1 MRHSMTRID
10 PRMQGRIN
18 RLIAQQR
25 FDLVHVESIGFGNYS
40 FGSHLPSVLTEHEVG
55 RRQKGALHDKWTRQP
70 SIWKQFD
77 RIQVFTPRDA
87 DTLRARAPELADRVR
102 VNPFGID
109 IPPEADPQ
117 REHPNTIAFVGGFRH
132 WPNVDAAQRLATE
145 IMPLLRTM
153 SPGVRASIVG
163 SHPPEKVRALACDD
177 IVVAVDVPEV
187 APFLEQAAVVVAP
200 LHTGGG
206 MRVKVLQAM
215 AMGKAVVT
223 TPIGAEGITEAPDRP
238 LIVADDAQHFARETA
253 ALLADAE
260 KRRRLGRRARAFVQA
275 HHTWAAYVERLEAIY
290 AEVAP
295 NQTVR

>member
-1 MRHSMTRID
+1 MRHSMTHID
-10 PRMQGRIN
+10 PRMQGRID

-25 FDLVHVESIGFGNYS
+25 FDLVHVESIGFGNYN

-55 RRQKGALHDKWTRQP
+55 RRQDAALHDERTRQP
-70 SIWKQFD
+70 STWKQFD

-87 DTLRARAPELADRVR
+87 GALRLRAPELAARVR

-109 IPPEADPQ
+109 IPPKADPE
-117 REHPNTIAFVGGFRH
+117 REHPNTVVFVGGFRH
-132 WPNVDAAQRLATE
+132 RPNVHAAQWLVTE

-163 SHPPEKVRALACDD
+163 SHPPENVRALACED
-177 IVVAVDVPEV
+177 IVVAADVPSI
-187 APFLEQAAVVVAP
+187 APFLEHAAVVVAP

-215 AMGKAVVT
+215 AVGKAVVT
-223 TPIGAEGITEAPDRP
+223 TPIGAEGVTEAPDRP

-260 KRRRLGRRARAFVQA
+260 KRRQLGQRARAFVQA

-290 AEVAP
+290 AEVVP
-295 NQTVR
+295 NHAVR